1 LRKLTVFNTVSLDGY
16 FTDANGDA
24 RWAHQDDAEWQAF
37 EVENV
42 RSGGSLLLGR
52 VTYEL
57 MVAFWLTQYAQDSM
71 PVVAEWMNSSPK
83 FVFSRTLSTVAWHN
97 TTLVKGDLATE
108 IRRLKSEP
116 GPEITI
122 LGSGNIVAQL
132 AQVQLIDEYRIVVSP
147 MVLGQGRSLF
157 EGVKDKLRLKRT
169 MLRVFGNGNV
179 LLSYEPAA

>member
-1 LRKLTVFNTVSLDGY
+1 MTRDHNDQKGKNLRRLSVFNTVSLDGY

-42 RSGGSLLLGR
+42 RSAGSLLFGR

-57 MVAFWLTQYAQDSM
+57 MVGFWPTQIAREHM

-83 FVFSRTLSTVAWHN
+83 FVFSRTLSTVAWNN
-97 TTLVKGDLATE
+97 TTLVKGDLAAA

-122 LGSGNIVAQL
+122 LGSGSIIVQL

-147 MVLGQGRSLF
+147 IVLGQGRSLF
-157 EGVKDKLRLKRT
+157 VGVIEK
-169 MLRVFGNGNV
+169 F
-179 LLSYEPAA
+179 